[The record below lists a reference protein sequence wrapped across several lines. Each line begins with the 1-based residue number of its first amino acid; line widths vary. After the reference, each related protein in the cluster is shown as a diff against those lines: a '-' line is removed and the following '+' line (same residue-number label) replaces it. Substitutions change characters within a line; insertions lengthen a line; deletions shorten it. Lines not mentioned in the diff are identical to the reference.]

1 MRWIKDKMTWVVL
14 FAAIAATSSAYSAY
28 KLYLMTDGRPVPAS
42 KSKR

>member
-1 MRWIKDKMTWVVL
+1 MRWIRDKMTWVVL

-28 KLYLMTDGRPVPAS
+28 KLYQMTDGRPVPAT